1 MLCASVHKQVFQFAF
16 AARTSRGPMRDKT
29 SWFIRLWDD
38 TNPQVYGL
46 GECGPLPYLSQELT
60 PEFENTLTE
69 FVNSVQAK
77 KLSLPAQGWTD
88 MNALRDFFDSN
99 ALSRELSSITFALET
114 ALLDLANG
122 GSRLIFQN
130 RFTEEKPIPINGLVW
145 MGGLDFMLQQVEI
158 KIREGYKCVKLKV
171 GGLDFEKEC
180 DVLQYIRRKYF
191 RDNIEIR
198 LDANGAFKK
207 EEAFQK
213 IQNLKRFQVH
223 SIEQPIKPGLP
234 EMEELCR
241 ESPIPIAFD
250 EELIGI
256 TQREQKEALLKKL
269 KPHFIILK
277 PTLHGGLSGCDEWIR
292 LAEKNDVGWWMT
304 SALESNI
311 GLNAIAQFTGQYPIE
326 LPQGLGT
333 GQIYT
338 NNFPSPLEPLKG
350 FLHYQKR
357 VAWDLTEL
365 FPTEAEESLYL
376 KD

>member
-1 MLCASVHKQVFQFAF
+1 
-16 AARTSRGPMRDKT
+16 
-29 SWFIRLWDD
+29 
-38 TNPQVYGL
+38 
-46 GECGPLPYLSQELT
+46 
-60 PEFENTLTE
+60 
-69 FVNSVQAK
+69 
-77 KLSLPAQGWTD
+77 
-88 MNALRDFFDSN
+88 
-99 ALSRELSSITFALET
+99 
-114 ALLDLANG
+114 
-122 GSRLIFQN
+122 
-130 RFTEEKPIPINGLVW
+130 
-145 MGGLDFMLQQVEI
+145 MLQQVEI
-158 KIREGYKCVKLKV
+158 KIRDGYKVVKLKV

-207 EEAFQK
+207 DEALQK

-234 EMEELCR
+234 EMEALCR

-250 EELIGI
+250 EELVGI
-256 TQREQKEALLKKL
+256 ENREQKETLLKKL

-277 PTLHGGLSGCDEWIR
+277 PMIHGGLSNCDEWIQV
-292 LAEKNDVGWWMT
+292 ATKNGIGWWIT

-311 GLNAIAQFTGQYPIE
+311 GLNAIAQFTSQYPIE
-326 LPQGLGT
+326 LAQGLGT

-357 VAWDLTEL
+357 ENWDLTNL
-365 FPTEAEESLYL
+365 FPEEAAESLYL
-376 KD
+376 KN

>member
-1 MLCASVHKQVFQFAF
+1 MLCACVHKQVF
-16 AARTSRGPMRDKT
+16 RGPMRDKT

-38 TNPQVYGL
+38 SNPEIFGL
-46 GECGPLPYLSQELT
+46 GECGPLPFLSKELT
-60 PEFENTLTE
+60 PEFEAVLTE
-69 FVNSVQAK
+69 FVTGIQNK
-77 KLSLPAQGWTD
+77 RLSLPANGWGD
-88 MNALRDFFDSN
+88 IGSMRDFFNSN
-99 ALSRELSSITFALET
+99 NIDREYSSITFALET
-114 ALLDLANG
+114 ALLDLVNG
-122 GSRLIFQN
+122 GTRLIFKN
-130 RFTEEKPIPINGLVW
+130 KFTEQTPIPINGLVW

-158 KIREGYKCVKLKV
+158 KIRDGFHCVKLKV

-191 RDNIEIR
+191 RDNIVIR

-207 EEAFQK
+207 DEALQK

-241 ESPIPIAFD
+241 DSPIPIAFD

-256 TQREQKEALLKKL
+256 DKPEQKEALLKKL
-269 KPHFIILK
+269 KPHYIILK
-277 PTLHGGLSGCDEWIR
+277 PTIHGGLTGCNEWIQ
-292 LAEKNDVGWWMT
+292 LAKKNNIGWWMT

-311 GLNAIAQFTGQYPIE
+311 GLNAIAQFTSQYPIE
-326 LPQGLGT
+326 LPHGLGT

-350 FLHYQKR
+350 FLHYQNKE
-357 VAWDLTEL
+357 VWDLTNL

-376 KD
+376 KN